1 MIINIM
7 IHNFFFQKY
16 TLLLDQ
22 SLCSNP
28 STNMV
33 RIFLKYHVSQNRI
46 MGITKKH
53 FDNRGPDVVPDF
65 QILL

>member
-1 MIINIM
+1 M
-7 IHNFFFQKY
+7 IHKFFFQKY

-33 RIFLKYHVSQNRI
+33 RILLKYHVSQYRI
-46 MGITKKH
+46 YGNDKKNL
-53 FDNRGPDVVPDF
+53 DNRGPDVVPDF